1 MRPDQ
6 IIIAPIIT
14 EKSTAQRESGKYT
27 FMVDRRAN
35 KIQIEEAVRVLFNVN
50 PLACSIINVQGKP
63 KRLRQAEGKT
73 SSWKKAVVTLA
84 KGEAIQ
90 VFEGA

>member
-6 IIIAPIIT
+6 IILAPIIT
-14 EKSTAQRESGKYT
+14 EKTTAQRESGKYT

-35 KIQIEEAVRVLFNVN
+35 KIQIENAVRALFDVN
-50 PLACSIINVQGKP
+50 PLDCNIINVQGKP
-63 KRLRQAEGKT
+63 KRVRQVEGLT

-84 KGEAIQ
+84 EGETIP